1 MKTSSTSS
9 IRTTLSYRILQLKPL
24 RFINIILTLIQTY
37 FNSSKKSIIQ
47 LLAPDNEDIRLGIQ
61 RCHKTIKDSLNDGK
75 VFHADGTDT
84 LFLILRKTTELKSS
98 EIGRYKYQ
106 GTPESQGNVMGLHHI
121 LGMLKVNT
129 LPD

>member
-1 MKTSSTSS
+1 
-9 IRTTLSYRILQLKPL
+9 
-24 RFINIILTLIQTY
+24 
-37 FNSSKKSIIQ
+37 
-47 LLAPDNEDIRLGIQ
+47 
-61 RCHKTIKDSLNDGK
+61 

-106 GTPESQGNVMGLHHI
+106 GAPESQGNVMGLHHI